1 MKITEL
7 SIWEELGGLQ
17 GWSELAASCDASPF
31 AWPSFC
37 LPWWWELGWGRLASV
52 VVEDSGLLVGLALI
66 HDRVGDVGR
75 HMLRFVGDEVG
86 TYHQLLVA
94 EDRDDVCEILLERIL
109 SSGREIDF
117 SSIPLELAHSY
128 QSATSCPLVLTEQT
142 TFGFVSVPVEST
154 EPVSTDRIG
163 PVRNVTDP
171 AECLALITGPT
182 EADRWGG
189 GAPGSKMAAFFA
201 SAVDAS
207 VRAGRMTLH
216 IADRHDGPTSGLLMV
231 HGSRT
236 SVVWRHVGGLPLQH
250 RCAGSGGDRG
260 GIRTWVAKDSLA
272 GELTRLGTAVS
283 PRGPKDG
290 AHRGSVS
297 CDSRT
302 RPRCCPRHPRLPVR
316 LNSIAS
322 YPVDA
327 PAVRS
332 C

>member
-52 VVEDSGLLVGLALI
+52 AVEDSGLLVGLALI

-117 SSIPLELAHSY
+117 SSIPLKLAHSY
-128 QSATSCPLVLTEQT
+128 QAATSCPLVLTEQT
-142 TFGFVSVPVEST
+142 TFGFVSVPVESP

-163 PVRNVTDP
+163 QVRKVTDP

-182 EADRWGG
+182 EADRGGG

-207 VRAGRMTLH
+207 ARAGRMTLH

-236 SVVWRHVGGLPLQH
+236 SVVWRHVGGLPLSTDALV
-250 RCAGSGGDRG
+250 RAATEEAFERGSQRVLWPESSRVSGQPFPLVDLKMAHTVGRFRAIPGLARG
-260 GIRTWVAKDSLA
+260 AVRGIRDYLSA
-272 GELTRLGTAVS
+272 
-283 PRGPKDG
+283 
-290 AHRGSVS
+290 
-297 CDSRT
+297 
-302 RPRCCPRHPRLPVR
+302 
-316 LNSIAS
+316 
-322 YPVDA
+322 
-327 PAVRS
+327 
-332 C
+332 